1 VSQMERE
8 NGGLL
13 GVNWRMVGMR
23 DDFGAFLPVLGD
35 AVITAFFDEEGRV
48 SGSSG
53 CNRYT
58 GPFTMLGDELGIGA
72 VAGTR
77 MMCSDSQ
84 VMAQESRYLGHLSQV
99 GSYRLVTGAEGW
111 RAEFLDTDGMLILEY
126 VEVL

>member
-1 VSQMERE
+1 VSQVERE
-8 NGGLL
+8 DGGLL
-13 GVNWRMVGMR
+13 GITWRLVGMR
-23 DDFGAFLPVLGD
+23 DDFDAFLSVLGD
-35 AVITAFFDEEGRV
+35 AVITAYFDEEGRI

-58 GPFTMLGDELGIGA
+58 GPATLLGDELSIGV

-77 MMCSDSQ
+77 MMCSDPQ
-84 VMAQESRYLGHLSQV
+84 VMAQESRYLGFLSQI
-99 GSYRLVTGAEGW
+99 GSYRVVTGAEGL